1 MRSTARYRALT
12 ETTKE
17 AGVSA
22 SVLYMSMSLDGYIA
36 GPNDGPGNPG
46 GDGFGRLH
54 EWYGDSQPS
63 GAGPSKASAEFL
75 DEMNATGAVLA
86 GRRTVE
92 QVDHYNGH
100 HHGVPIFVPSHRP
113 PGPSVA
119 DYPLVTYV
127 TDGIE
132 SAMAQAKAAAG
143 DRNVLVHGAYT
154 AQRALKAGVLDELQI
169 HQIPVLLGQGL
180 RMFDVLPSPVE
191 LDVVRV
197 IDTPEATHIRYRVRR

>member
-1 MRSTARYRALT
+1 MS
-12 ETTKE
+12 
-17 AGVSA
+17 V

-36 GPNDGPGNPG
+36 GPDDEPGNPG

-92 QVDHYNGH
+92 QVDHWGGDV
-100 HHGVPIFVPSHRP
+100 HGVPIFVPSQRP
-113 PGPSVA
+113 PPPSVTN
-119 DYPLVTYV
+119 YPLVTYV

-132 SAMAQAKAAAG
+132 SAMAQAKTAAG
-143 DRNVLVHGAYT
+143 DRNVSVLGAYT
-154 AQRALKAGVLDELQI
+154 AQRALEAGVLDELQV

-191 LDVVRV
+191 LDVIRV
-197 IDTPEATHIRYRVRR
+197 IDTPAATHIRYRVRR

>member
-1 MRSTARYRALT
+1 M
-12 ETTKE
+12 
-17 AGVSA
+17 SA

-75 DEMNATGAVLA
+75 DEMNATGAVVA

-113 PGPSVA
+113 PDPSVA

-154 AQRALKAGVLDELQI
+154 AQRALEAGVLDELQI

-197 IDTPEATHIRYRVRR
+197 IDTPAATHIRYRVRR

>member
-1 MRSTARYRALT
+1 MA
-12 ETTKE
+12 
-17 AGVSA
+17 A

-46 GDGFGRLH
+46 GDRFMRLH
-54 EWYGDSQPS
+54 EWFVTPDGDFYRPS
-63 GAGPSKASAEFL
+63 GPAGQFI
-75 DEMNATGAVLA
+75 DEIDVTGAVLA

-92 QVDHYNGH
+92 QVDHWGGN

-127 TDGIE
+127 PDGIA

-143 DRNVLVHGAYT
+143 DRDVLVHGAYT
-154 AQRALKAGVLDELQI
+154 AQRALEAGVLDELQI
-169 HQIPVLLGQGL
+169 HQIPVLFGGGRRL
-180 RMFDVLPSPVE
+180 FEVLPSRVE
-191 LDVVRV
+191 LEIVRV
-197 IDTPEATHIRYRVRR
+197 IDTPDATHIRYRVRR

>member
-1 MRSTARYRALT
+1 
-12 ETTKE
+12 
-17 AGVSA
+17 VSA

-54 EWYGDSQPS
+54 DWYGDSQPS

-119 DYPLVTYV
+119 NYPLVTYV
-127 TDGIE
+127 SDGIE

-154 AQRALKAGVLDELQI
+154 AQRALEAGVLDELQI

-197 IDTPEATHIRYRVRR
+197 IDTPQATHIRYRVRR

>member
-1 MRSTARYRALT
+1 MWI
-12 ETTKE
+12 ETT
-17 AGVSA
+17 GGRSVCISA
-22 SVLYMSMSLDGYIA
+22 LHVDVARRVIA
-36 GPNDGPGNPG
+36 GPNDEPDNPG
-46 GDGFGRLH
+46 GDGFDRLH
-54 EWYGDSQPS
+54 EWIVTRRGVRP
-63 GAGPSKASAEFL
+63 AGRAGRGVV
-75 DEMNATGAVLA
+75 DEWNATGAVVA

-92 QVDHYNGH
+92 QVDHWGGD

-119 DYPLVTYV
+119 NYPLVTYV

-154 AQRALKAGVLDELQI
+154 AQRALEAGVLDELQI
-169 HQIPVLLGQGL
+169 HQIPVLFGGGRRL
-180 RMFDVLPSPVE
+180 FEVLPSRIE
-191 LDVVRV
+191 LEIVRV

>member
-1 MRSTARYRALT
+1 MA
-12 ETTKE
+12 
-17 AGVSA
+17 A

-46 GDGFGRLH
+46 GDRFMRLH
-54 EWYGDSQPS
+54 EWFVTPDGDFYRPS
-63 GAGPSKASAEFL
+63 GPAGQFI
-75 DEMNATGAVLA
+75 DEIDAAGAVLA

-92 QVDHYNGH
+92 QVDHWGGN

-127 TDGIE
+127 PDGIA

-143 DRNVLVHGAYT
+143 DRDVMVHGAYT
-154 AQRALKAGVLDELQI
+154 AQRALEAGVLDELQI
-169 HQIPVLLGQGL
+169 HQIPVLFGGGL
-180 RMFDVLPSPVE
+180 RLFEVLPSRVE
-191 LDVVRV
+191 LEIVRV
-197 IDTPEATHIRYRVRR
+197 IDTPDATHIRYRVRR